1 MLIRQ
6 NIYHPMP
13 LYKRFSFYIFV
24 FALLGIA
31 AFIVNKTFKA
41 VEIKTVRVERQNL
54 TVTVT
59 ATSTGTIK
67 ADEEVRLTAQRIGR
81 ISKLYIK
88 EGSLVKAGDLV
99 AEIDP
104 DETMYNLQMAQ
115 AALQRMQARLDELKA
130 AYNPLRI
137 EVETT
142 IDKAKAN
149 LQEAEKRLKRFMDLS
164 AKGYISQIE
173 VDSMQR
179 DHDVAKATYE
189 SALSGREQ
197 LIARAEEIKAQEAA
211 VREAKNYLSLAR
223 LNYDYSFVSSPLS
236 GVVTSVPVKIG
247 DTAAKGTLM
256 ASVVSTDSL
265 YIEAFIDEADIA
277 KVSKGQR
284 VHVSMDAYPDRIF
297 EGEVYMISP
306 IVLGGK
312 QEARTFEV
320 RVILNQVQDKERGI
334 TVKPGMSAD
343 VEIIVDSVKDKL
355 VVPSQAIIE
364 RSGGKFVFVKRGSIA
379 RVIPVKTGLYNWNL
393 TEIVSGLKEGDIV
406 ATNPDTPGLEDR
418 ARVKEK

>member
-6 NIYHPMP
+6 NIYHTMP
-13 LYKRFSFYIFV
+13 LYKRFSFYIV
-24 FALLGIA
+24 ICVLLGIA
-31 AFIVNKTFKA
+31 VFIVNKTFKA
-41 VEIKTVRVERQNL
+41 VEIKAVRVERQDI

-81 ISKLYIK
+81 ISKLHIK

-115 AALQRMQARLDELKA
+115 AALQRTQARFDELKA
-130 AYNPLRI
+130 AYNPLKI

-149 LQEAEKRLKRFMDLS
+149 LQETEKKLRRFMDLRE
-164 AKGYISQIE
+164 KGYISQME

-211 VREAKNYLSLAR
+211 VREAKNYLLLAR
-223 LNYDYSFVSSPLS
+223 LIYDYSFVSSPLS

-247 DTAAKGTLM
+247 DTAVKGTLM
-256 ASVVSTDSL
+256 ASVVSTDAL

-320 RVILNQVQDKERGI
+320 RVKFKEKGI
-334 TVKPGMSAD
+334 TIKPGMSAD
-343 VEIIVDSVKDKL
+343 VEIMVDSVKDKL

-379 RVIPVKTGLYNWNL
+379 RLTPVKTGLYNWNL

-406 ATNPDTPGLEDR
+406 ATNPDTPGLEDG

>member
-1 MLIRQ
+1 
-6 NIYHPMP
+6 MP
-13 LYKRFSFYIFV
+13 LYKRFSFYIV
-24 FALLGIA
+24 ICVLLGIA
-31 AFIVNKTFKA
+31 VFIVNKAFKA

-115 AALQRMQARLDELKA
+115 AALQRIQARLDELKA
-130 AYNPLRI
+130 AYNPLKI

-149 LQEAEKRLKRFMDLS
+149 LQETEKRLKRFMDLRE
-164 AKGYISQIE
+164 KGYISQME

-179 DHDVAKATYE
+179 DHDVTKATYE

-211 VREAKNYLSLAR
+211 VREAKNYLLLAR

-247 DTAAKGTLM
+247 DTAARGTLM

-284 VHVSMDAYPDRIF
+284 VYVSMDAYPDRIF

-320 RVILNQVQDKERGI
+320 RVKFKEKGI
-334 TVKPGMSAD
+334 TIKPGMSAD
-343 VEIIVDSVKDKL
+343 VEIMVDSVKDKL

-406 ATNPDTPGLEDR
+406 ATNPDTPGLEDG
-418 ARVKEK
+418 ARVKER

>member
-1 MLIRQ
+1 
-6 NIYHPMP
+6 MP
-13 LYKRFSFYIFV
+13 LYKRFSFYIV
-24 FALLGIA
+24 ICVLLGIA
-31 AFIVNKTFKA
+31 VFIVNKAFKA

-115 AALQRMQARLDELKA
+115 AALQRIQARLDELKA
-130 AYNPLRI
+130 AYNPLKI

-149 LQEAEKRLKRFMDLS
+149 LQETEKRLKRFMDLRE
-164 AKGYISQIE
+164 KGYISQME

-179 DHDVAKATYE
+179 DHDVTKATYE

-211 VREAKNYLSLAR
+211 VREAKNYLLLAR

-247 DTAAKGTLM
+247 DTAARGTLM

-320 RVILNQVQDKERGI
+320 RVKFKERGI

-343 VEIIVDSVKDKL
+343 VEIMVDSVKDKL

-406 ATNPDTPGLEDR
+406 ATNPDTPGLEDG
-418 ARVKEK
+418 ARVKER

>member
-1 MLIRQ
+1 MLIRHT
-6 NIYHPMP
+6 YHTMP
-13 LYKRFSFYIFV
+13 LYKRFSFYIV
-24 FALLGIA
+24 ICVLLGIA
-31 AFIVNKTFKA
+31 VFIVNKAFKA

-115 AALQRMQARLDELKA
+115 AALQRTQARLDELKA
-130 AYNPLRI
+130 AYNPLKI

-149 LQEAEKRLKRFMDLS
+149 LQETEKRLKRFMDLRE
-164 AKGYISQIE
+164 KGYISQME

-179 DHDVAKATYE
+179 DHDVTKATYE

-211 VREAKNYLSLAR
+211 VREAKNYLLLAR

-247 DTAAKGTLM
+247 DTAARGTLM

-284 VHVSMDAYPDRIF
+284 VYVSMDAYPDRIF

-320 RVILNQVQDKERGI
+320 RVKFKEKGI
-334 TVKPGMSAD
+334 TIKPGMSAD
-343 VEIIVDSVKDKL
+343 VEIMVDSVKDKL

-406 ATNPDTPGLEDR
+406 ATNPDTPGLEDG
-418 ARVKEK
+418 ARVKER